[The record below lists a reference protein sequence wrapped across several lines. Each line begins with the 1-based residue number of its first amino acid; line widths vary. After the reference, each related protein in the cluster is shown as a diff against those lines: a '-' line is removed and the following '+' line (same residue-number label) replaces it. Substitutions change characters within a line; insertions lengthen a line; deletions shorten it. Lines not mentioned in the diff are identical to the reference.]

1 MLHSLALASAVFYG
15 AADFLGGLASRRA
28 SAITIVVVSQ
38 LAGLLVLVVMLPFLP
53 ASSPTGDDWRWGAAA
68 GVTGG
73 IGVALLY
80 HALAIGSMAVVAPI
94 TAVCAV
100 TVPVGAA
107 FALGERPGTGAT
119 VGIALAIVAIVLVSR
134 QSRSASPQ
142 RRDDAANSFLRKG
155 TVASWRRGGEI
166 AADSRSAA
174 TALASGVAI
183 GLFFLTLAQS
193 GANAGMWPLV
203 AARGVSFVMFATLA
217 LLTRRSLRMP
227 ADVAAIAV
235 TGGVLDMLA
244 NLLYLIATRH
254 GQLSLVVT
262 LASLYPASTVLLAR
276 TVLGERLS
284 GGQTA
289 GIVCAL
295 VAVVLIVGSQ

>member
-1 MLHSLALASAVFYG
+1 MLHGLALASAVFYG
-15 AADFLGGLASRRA
+15 AADFLGGLAARRA
-28 SAITIVVVSQ
+28 SAIPIVVISQ
-38 LAGLLVLVVMLPFLP
+38 VAGLFALVLMLPFLP
-53 ASSPTGDDWRWGAAA
+53 ASSPSRYDVMWGAAA

-80 HALAIGSMAVVAPI
+80 HALATGTMAIVAPI

-107 FALGERPGTGAT
+107 IAFGERPGTGAT
-119 VGIALAIVAIVLVSR
+119 SGIALAIVAIVLVSR
-134 QSRSASPQ
+134 QGAIASPLQ
-142 RRDDAANSFLRKG
+142 RDGATNSSLQKNA
-155 TVASWRRGGEI
+155 VASWRRGGE
-166 AADSRSAA
+166 ATGETRSAG

-193 GANAGMWPLV
+193 GPNAGMWPLV
-203 AARGVSFVMFATLA
+203 AARAVSFLLFATLA
-217 LLTRRSLRMP
+217 LVTRKSLRMKR
-227 ADVAAIAV
+227 DVAALAIA
-235 TGGVLDMLA
+235 GGVLDMLA
-244 NLLYLIATRH
+244 NLLYLLATRY

-262 LASLYPASTVLLAR
+262 LSSLYPASTVLLAR
-276 TVLGERLS
+276 LVLGERLS

-295 VAVVLIVGSQ
+295 IAVMLIVGSR

>member
-1 MLHSLALASAVFYG
+1 VTALVASLASAAFYG

-28 SAITIVVVSQ
+28 STIAIVVISQ
-38 LAGLLVLVVMLPFLP
+38 LAGLVVLVLVLPVLP
-53 ASSPTGDDWRWGAAA
+53 ASSPTSMDWMWGAAA
-68 GVTGG
+68 GITGG

-80 HALAIGSMAVVAPI
+80 HALAMGSMAIVAPT

-107 FALGERPGTGAT
+107 IAFGERPGRGAAA
-119 VGIALAIVAIVLVSR
+119 GIALAIIAIALVSR
-134 QSRSASPQ
+134 QSTSVSPQ
-142 RRDDAANSFLRKG
+142 RGDVSAA
-155 TVASWRRGGEI
+155 A
-166 AADSRSAA
+166 RSAA

-183 GLFFLTLAQS
+183 GLFFLTIAQS

-203 AARGVSFVMFATLA
+203 AARSASFVLFATLA
-217 LLTRRSLRMP
+217 LVTRRSMRMP
-227 ADVAAIAV
+227 APVAAIAV

-244 NLLYLIATRH
+244 NVLYLVATRH

-262 LASLYPASTVLLAR
+262 LSSLYPASTVLLAR

-284 GGQTA
+284 SVQTV
-289 GIVCAL
+289 GILCAL
-295 VAVVLIVGSQ
+295 VAVMLIVGSR